1 MPPYAAV
8 LYGIAPAITEKSSA
22 DLTGRPRNN
31 IAELREKVSSAN
43 SMHFAVR
50 SASEEQ
56 FGFLTAIPSGNESV
70 GSPRNSGKSEPEEP
84 GRNCLPLS
92 LDLNFVTSSCFAS
105 GSKKL
110 DKLLLNVG
118 GETWELV
125 LNLGPL
131 K

>member
-8 LYGIAPAITEKSSA
+8 SYGIAPAITEKSSA
-22 DLTGRPRNN
+22 DLAGRPRNN
-31 IAELREKVSSAN
+31 IEGLREKVSSAN

-50 SASEEQ
+50 SESEEP
-56 FGFLTAIPSGNESV
+56 FGFWTTTPSGNESV
-70 GSPRNSGKSEPEEP
+70 GSLRNSGKSEPEEP

-92 LDLNFVTSSCFAS
+92 LDLNFVPSSSCGS

-118 GETWELV
+118 RETLELI